1 MSILDI
7 VDLSNNNGSK
17 NIKDYPADGYMFK
30 ATEGNYFTDRYCDQ
44 FVQQA
49 IKAGKV
55 WGVYHFMDGSPWQ
68 AQADYFIA
76 ATKGY
81 VGKGILCLDYEMY
94 GRQGPAIAKKWLD
107 YVYQK
112 TGVRPI
118 IYMSASVTK
127 EENWTEVV
135 KANYGLWVADYSAP
149 LDKLGYWPGAMMW
162 QYTST
167 PYDKNYFYGDRT
179 AWLKYAAKAGN
190 QPAPEKPSTPS
201 TGSKLPSLESLAT
214 DAAKGKYGNGDA
226 RKKALGTLYTG
237 VQAIINHRTNPS
249 GLTTKTV
256 DILVKE
262 TLKGVYGN
270 GVDRVARLGS
280 YYKAV
285 QDKINKR

>member
-17 NIKDYPADGYMFK
+17 NIKGYPADGYMFK
-30 ATEGNYFTDRYCDQ
+30 ATEGSYFTDKYCDQ

-68 AQADYFIA
+68 AQADHFIA
-76 ATKGY
+76 AIKGY

-94 GRQGPAIAKKWLD
+94 GRQGTAIAKKWLD
-107 YVYQK
+107 YVYK
-112 TGVRPI
+112 KIGVKPVV
-118 IYMSASVTK
+118 YTSVSVTK
-127 EENWTEVV
+127 EEDWSAVV
-135 KANYGLWVADYSAP
+135 RADYGLWVADYTAP
-149 LDKLGYWPGAMMW
+149 LDKIGYWKAPMMW
-162 QYTST
+162 QYTSA

-201 TGSKLPSLESLAT
+201 TGSKLSSLESLAT

-270 GVDRVARLGS
+270 GTDRVARLGS

-285 QDKINKR
+285 QDKINKG